1 MSKRQQKMQEIAK
14 RSEVDEAKET
24 ARMSALTYTQVRF
37 SKGETGKQKVTE
49 QKINFLAR
57 GPDTEALHVK
67 KNGKILPAVIA
78 EYTKHMRHVDR

>member
-1 MSKRQQKMQEIAK
+1 MSRRQQKMLCK
-14 RSEVDEAKET
+14 RSEVDEARET

-37 SKGETGKQKVTE
+37 SKGEAGKQKVTE

-57 GPDTEALHVK
+57 GPDTEALRVK

>member
-1 MSKRQQKMQEIAK
+1 MQEIAK